1 MPAKVLQLEEYG
13 LPRMISKK
21 ISNLKLLPID
31 NNEITITE
39 LLDHFRCIGK
49 EKLTN
54 KLIEAE
60 LLEPFDQNFIDYFY
74 DGIMI
79 M

>member
-39 LLDHFRCIGK
+39 LLDHFRCISK
-49 EKLTN
+49 EKLIN

-74 DGIMI
+74 DGIK
-79 M
+79 